1 LASRCSGCMA
11 FLGVTMTSFAQTQ
24 AQKTVRQKDDK
35 PQQEAKPGKAQ
46 VPESWQLTQQ
56 QKDFIDLFSTDEHIK
71 Q

>member
-1 LASRCSGCMA
+1 
-11 FLGVTMTSFAQTQ
+11 MTSFAQTQ

-35 PQQEAKPGKAQ
+35 PQQEAKPGKVQ

-56 QKDFIDLFSTDEHIK
+56 QKDFIDLFSTDEYIK

>member
-1 LASRCSGCMA
+1 
-11 FLGVTMTSFAQTQ
+11 MTSFAQTQ